1 MYKYIYIYV
10 YVLIYIYICIY
21 ICIYIYI
28 YTQTYVYMCKKTGQQ
43 RAEAGHRSLCPMTW
57 SAFRSDSPR
66 SGVQGLGLGFRGLGS
81 RV

>member
-1 MYKYIYIYV
+1 MYKYIYMFMYLYIYMHIHM
-10 YVLIYIYICIY
+10 YIHIYIHRHMCIC
-21 ICIYIYI
+21 
-28 YTQTYVYMCKKTGQQ
+28 VKKTGQQ